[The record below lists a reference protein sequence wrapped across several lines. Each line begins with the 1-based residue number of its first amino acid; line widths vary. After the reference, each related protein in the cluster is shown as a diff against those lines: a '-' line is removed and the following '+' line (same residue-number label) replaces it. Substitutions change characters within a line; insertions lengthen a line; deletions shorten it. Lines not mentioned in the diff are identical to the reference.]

1 MKKKKTIDL
10 KSLWERSTKSQK
22 VASTSD
28 PKPLTIESEVQIP
41 ENAPSSPIQLLLEA
55 PNAYDSDMS
64 PTLNTL
70 CSNPGSA
77 TGLPQHPGLGY
88 A

>member
-64 PTLNTL
+64 PSVQLEIDILTILL
-70 CSNPGSA
+70 LFVP
-77 TGLPQHPGLGY
+77 LRL
-88 A
+88 

>member
-64 PTLNTL
+64 PSVQLEIDILTIVLL
-70 CSNPGSA
+70 FVP
-77 TGLPQHPGLGY
+77 LRL
-88 A
+88 

>member
-41 ENAPSSPIQLLLEA
+41 ENTPSSPIQLLLEA
-55 PNAYDSDMS
+55 PNAHDSDMS
-64 PTLNTL
+64 PSVQLEIDILTIVLL
-70 CSNPGSA
+70 FVP
-77 TGLPQHPGLGY
+77 LRL
-88 A
+88 